1 VSKEGERPMKMRQS
15 DIKHTCKPT
24 IMQWETEMAKFIQ
37 IEVSPSHIFI
47 VKMDKEIIGKG
58 GGI

>member
-1 VSKEGERPMKMRQS
+1 MKMRQT
-15 DIKHTCKPT
+15 DIKHTCKPA

-37 IEVSPSHIFI
+37 IEVSPSHTFI
-47 VKMDKEIIGKG
+47 IKMDKEIIGKG